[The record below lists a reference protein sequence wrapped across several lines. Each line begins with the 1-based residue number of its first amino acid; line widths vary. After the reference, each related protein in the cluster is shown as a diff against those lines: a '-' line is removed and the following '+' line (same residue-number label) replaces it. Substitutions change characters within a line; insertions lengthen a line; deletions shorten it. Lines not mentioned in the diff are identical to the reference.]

1 MTKIFIELEFE
12 SNEVS
17 DADVYNYLNE
27 LIDNNCLDWYV
38 HKSRNTIEEGEI

>member
-17 DADVYNYLNE
+17 DADVCNYLNE

-38 HKSRNTIEEGEI
+38 HKLSLIHI